1 MVDYAND
8 LFGAM
13 QEIVQ
18 ATISKVNFDRT
29 DIYTIVER
37 VENKENW
44 YKVTNGQYTFEA
56 RATNIQEY

>member
-18 ATISKVNFDRT
+18 ATISKINFDRT
-29 DIYTIVER
+29 DIYTIVEK

-44 YKVTNGQYTFEA
+44 YKVTNG
-56 RATNIQEY
+56 